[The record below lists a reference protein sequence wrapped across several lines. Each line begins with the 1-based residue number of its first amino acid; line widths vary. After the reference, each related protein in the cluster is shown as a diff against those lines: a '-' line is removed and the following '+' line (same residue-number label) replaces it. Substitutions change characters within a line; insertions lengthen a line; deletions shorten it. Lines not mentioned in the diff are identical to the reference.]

1 MRNAQLYVFAYQRAI
16 IMLDVITLLFLFQNS
31 LSPSPNSID
40 TPFTSAI
47 TIVHYALCIV
57 HYYALFVAHCVH
69 RFDGHCTGSRC
80 KACQHAE
87 DTQ

>member
-1 MRNAQLYVFAYQRAI
+1 MHNYMCLHINVPS
-16 IMLDVITLLFLFQNS
+16 LCLTLLLYCFYFNIHFHLLNVVK
-31 LSPSPNSID
+31 D
-40 TPFTSAI
+40 PFTSAI

-80 KACQHAE
+80 KTCQHAE